1 MTVANVHE
9 AAHLI
14 AWEAE
19 PQGIEWNSNSFRP
32 WQRVAETHQ
41 PLSQASI
48 ISIFPIHPNSKQYL
62 KLLLRSYIRHP
73 HDYIDLIFG
82 CRFIIEDTI
91 TRHSLIGM
99 AMMAG
104 SLRRIV

>member
-41 PLSQASI
+41 PLSQVHHRRHDHKAFIDWYGDDGWLATKDCLRVEGI
-48 ISIFPIHPNSKQYL
+48 ILDEVSN
-62 KLLLRSYIRHP
+62 
-73 HDYIDLIFG
+73 
-82 CRFIIEDTI
+82 
-91 TRHSLIGM
+91 
-99 AMMAG
+99 
-104 SLRRIV
+104 